1 MAHKHLPSSRNRV
14 SLMLKRLLRPWHRWL
29 GIFSAL
35 FVLLLA
41 ITGILI
47 NHSHHLAIDIS
58 HVKQAWLLDNYGI
71 TPPAQINI
79 YQTSPLQLASSDN
92 LVWVDKHLALEA
104 NSTINSIVP
113 FGDMFIAI
121 DNDNLYLISAEGA
134 LLEKQDLSTGLP
146 SGLTSLANDGHIWIN
161 TDSGSYMADEDLI
174 EWTQAMPFVPLTWVQ
189 PLTEVSNSSVITATQ
204 EISLLARSHHLTW
217 ERVLLDIHSGR
228 FFGALGPWF
237 MDLVALALIFMS
249 LSGVYL
255 WLQHKPKRIKRK

>member
-1 MAHKHLPSSRNRV
+1 MGHKPHSPNRNRI
-14 SLMLKRLLRPWHRWL
+14 SLILKRLLRSWHRGF

-35 FVLLLA
+35 FVLLLS

-47 NHSHHLAIDIS
+47 NHSHDLAIDMT
-58 HVKQAWLLDNYGI
+58 HVKQAWLLDDYGI
-71 TPPAQINI
+71 KPPAQINI
-79 YQTSPLQLASSDN
+79 YQTSPLLASSDN
-92 LVWVDKHLALEA
+92 LVWVDKHLAVEA
-104 NSTINSIVP
+104 NSTINGIVP
-113 FGDMFIAI
+113 FGNMIIAI
-121 DNDNLYLISAEGA
+121 DRDNLYLISTEGE

-146 SGLTSLANDGHIWIN
+146 SGLTSIAHDGHIWIN

-174 EWTQAMPFVPLTWVQ
+174 EWTQTTPFAPLTWIA
-189 PLTEVSNSSVITATQ
+189 PLPETTHVTVLNQTQ

-237 MDLVALALIFMS
+237 MDIVALALIFMS

-255 WLQHKPKRIKRK
+255 WVQHKPKRIKRK

>member
-1 MAHKHLPSSRNRV
+1 MGQKHHSSNRNRI
-14 SLMLKRLLRPWHRWL
+14 SLTFKKLLRPWHRWL

-35 FVLLLA
+35 FVLLLS
-41 ITGILI
+41 ITGVLI
-47 NHSHHLAIDIS
+47 NHSHHLAIDIA
-58 HVKQAWLLDNYGI
+58 HVKQAWLLDDYGI
-71 TPPAQINI
+71 KPPTQVNI
-79 YQTSPLQLASSDN
+79 YQLSPQRLASSDN
-92 LVWVDKHLALEA
+92 LVWVDKHLAVEA
-104 NSTINSIVP
+104 NSAINGIIP
-113 FGDMFIAI
+113 FGDMVIAI
-121 DNDNLYLISAEGA
+121 DSDNLYLISAEGE

-146 SGLTSLANDGHIWIN
+146 SGLTSIAHDGHIWIN

-174 EWTQAMPFVPLTWVQ
+174 EWTQTPPFAPLTWIA
-189 PLTEVSNSSVITATQ
+189 PLPKTTHATVSKQTQ

-255 WLQHKPKRIKRK
+255 WMQHKPKRIKRK